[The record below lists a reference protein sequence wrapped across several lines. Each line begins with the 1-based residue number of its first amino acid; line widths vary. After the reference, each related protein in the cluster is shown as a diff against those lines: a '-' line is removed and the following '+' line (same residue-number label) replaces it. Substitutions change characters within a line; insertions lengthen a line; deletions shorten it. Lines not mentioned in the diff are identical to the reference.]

1 MNNYVQCQNCQYYLS
16 GTCAYYEQ
24 PLDHY
29 PDEDITCTD
38 YAPKPLEKGIDMS
51 MKKSL
56 CEHCYYKNDCPVD
69 PNYKAERAPT
79 IITTCTDYEPAQD
92 CDTHCIDCN
101 FYDDCESPIK
111 LDEQTMDFWLNERD
125 YEPPYREPWGNDDCD
140 VPYVNYVQE
149 PEPDDDYYEQGTQS
163 VLIDEFT
170 EALLDWL
177 ETPKSK

>member
-1 MNNYVQCQNCQYYLS
+1 MNNYVQCQNCQYYLL

-29 PDEDITCTD
+29 PAADITCTD
-38 YAPKPLEKGIDMS
+38 YAPK
-51 MKKSL
+51 
-56 CEHCYYKNDCPVD
+56 
-69 PNYKAERAPT
+69 
-79 IITTCTDYEPAQD
+79 
-92 CDTHCIDCN
+92 
-101 FYDDCESPIK
+101 
-111 LDEQTMDFWLNERD
+111 RD

-149 PEPDDDYYEQGTQS
+149 PEPDDDYEPDYYEQGTES

-177 ETPKSK
+177 ENPKSK

>member
-1 MNNYVQCQNCQYYLS
+1 MNNYVQCQNCQYYLL

-38 YAPKPLEKGIDMS
+38 YDPKQVEKGIDMN
-51 MKKSL
+51 MKKSI
-56 CEHCYYKNDCPVD
+56 CTHCYHQDNCPVD
-69 PNYKAERAPT
+69 PNYKAERAPA
-79 IITTCTDYEPAQD
+79 IITTCTDY
-92 CDTHCIDCN
+92 H
-101 FYDDCESPIK
+101 
-111 LDEQTMDFWLNERD
+111 DEQ
-125 YEPPYREPWGNDDCD
+125 YEHPYREPWGNDDCD

-163 VLIDEFT
+163 IFIDEFT

-177 ETPKSK
+177 ENPKSK